1 MVQDW
6 AFFFNGLSA
15 IWVLGVC
22 SAPLSVFLLD
32 CFLSLNFRS
41 VFVGYNARILQML
54 SPIWAVLSFLLQC
67 LSWSRKCNI
76 TCFFRNYTSGVAVTG
91 PRPSVLLLFC
101 LQEVLH
107 LGLWSTSNE
116 RWKLQG
122 LGVDVLDLA
131 GVGALP
137 PPRVLVLE
145 LRSSWE
151 TGAFTHW
158 GILWVL

>member
-22 SAPLSVFLLD
+22 SAPLSIFLLD

-54 SPIWAVLSFLLQC
+54 SPMWAVLSFPPQC
-67 LSWSRKCNI
+67 LSWPVSLEI
-76 TCFFRNYTSGVAVTG
+76 TLPVLLSQVQGH
-91 PRPSVLLLFC
+91 PVLLLFC
-101 LQEVLH
+101 LQKVLH

-151 TGAFTHW
+151 TGAFTNW